1 VLEEKGIELRKTGTE
16 TPSQTLSGQTG
27 LCPGEGLGKILEKN
41 NFLGFDSNFADK
53 F

>member
-1 VLEEKGIELRKTGTE
+1 VLEEKGIELRKTRTE
-16 TPSQTLSGQTG
+16 TLSRTLSDQTG
-27 LCPGEGLGKILEKN
+27 LCPGGGLGKILEKI